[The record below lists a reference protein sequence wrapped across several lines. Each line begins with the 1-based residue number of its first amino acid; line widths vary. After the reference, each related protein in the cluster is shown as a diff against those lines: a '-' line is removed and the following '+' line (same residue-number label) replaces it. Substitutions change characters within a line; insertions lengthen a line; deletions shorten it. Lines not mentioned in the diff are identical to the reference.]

1 MITTHMVIAVIVIVI
16 AEIINYLKVH
26 SKRSIPRII
35 WTYWHNKSSMPGI
48 IKKCIGTW
56 AKHNPGYRIEILD
69 EARVFELCG
78 VDLKS
83 LKIAKGFY
91 ARYADF
97 ARLLVV
103 AKYGGIWMDAT
114 TICTAP
120 LEWVHEIYAQQHCD
134 IIGFYSPH
142 TSNMKYPIL
151 ENSFFAAPRNSK
163 FIADWLAEATRMS
176 LEFET
181 EEQYA
186 DHVKTVMGIDMQH
199 LEASLPYLSMHLC
212 TIVIQN
218 RTNYSIW
225 MADVQKGPMK
235 YLAKHGWDVKK
246 SLESLCIDVDVMFP
260 IIKLRGVERHYLDN
274 NSIKCNGT
282 PNTDVA
288 LVLSIKS

>member
-1 MITTHMVIAVIVIVI
+1 MSHMMIAVIAVVI
-16 AEIINYLKVH
+16 AEIINYFKIH
-26 SKRSIPRII
+26 NKCSIPRII
-35 WTYWHNKSSMPGI
+35 WTYWHNKLSMPSI

-69 EARVFELCG
+69 NARVFELCE

-83 LKIAKGFY
+83 LKIEKGFH

-120 LEWVHEIYAQQHCD
+120 LEWVQEIYAQQHRD
-134 IIGFYSPH
+134 VIGFYSPH
-142 TSNMKYPIL
+142 TSNLKYPVL

-176 LEFET
+176 VEFET

-186 DHVKTVMGIDMQH
+186 DHIKNVMGIDTLQR
-199 LEASLPYLSMHLC
+199 LEASLPYLSLHLC

-218 RTNYSIW
+218 RTKYSIW

-235 YLAKHGWDVKK
+235 YLAKHSWDVKK
-246 SLESLCIDVDVMFP
+246 SLESLCTDADVIFP
-260 IIKLRGVERHYLDN
+260 IIKLRGAERRYLDN
-274 NSIKCNGT
+274 NKIECLGT
-282 PNTDVA
+282 QNKDVA
-288 LVLSIKS
+288 HVLSNF